1 MVTSI
6 GSNTATDTTNQSS
19 TATTAKQSSL
29 RQQDFLQLMVAQVK
43 NQDPLQPQANGDFLA
58 QLAQFSTNDG
68 INNMQASMEK
78 LVNSLQS
85 NQALQASS
93 LVGRKVLVN
102 SDTMTLGSQSDASAS
117 ASVNV
122 VPGLSNLT
130 ASIYSSAGQLVKTI
144 PLGQPETGN
153 FQFKWD
159 GTDNQNQRVSAGDY
173 KIKVQATY
181 NNSQVSVATMTSANV
196 DSVSLGQNG
205 DALKLNV
212 AGVGAL
218 TLDKILQISV

>member
-1 MVTSI
+1 MVTPI
-6 GSNTATDTTNQSS
+6 GSNAATDTANQSS

-68 INNMQASMEK
+68 INNMQVSMEK

-93 LVGRKVLVN
+93 LVGRKVLVT
-102 SDTMTLGSQSDASAS
+102 SDTMSLGAEGGSSAS
-117 ASVNV
+117 INM

-130 ASIYSSAGQLVKTI
+130 ASIYSGSGQLVKTI
-144 PLGQPETGN
+144 PLGKPEAGN
-153 FQFKWD
+153 FQFTWD
-159 GTDNQNQRVSAGDY
+159 GTDNQNQRAAVGDY
-173 KIKVQATY
+173 KIKVNGTY
-181 NNSQVSVATMTSANV
+181 ENAQVSVETMTSANV
-196 DSVSLGQNG
+196 DSVSLGQG
-205 DALKLNV
+205 ADALKLNV
-212 AGVGAL
+212 AGVGAV